1 MTDLSILR
9 SLNGEIE
16 SVYRVLESA
25 EFAGIVIRECS
36 GYSDR
41 DYYFIG
47 ATTEEKE
54 KTGDPWLFTADSWGE
69 FVNKFHLFFAGYSYC
84 KEIFCD

>member
-1 MTDLSILR
+1 MTDLSILS
-9 SLNGEIE
+9 SLMGEIE

-25 EFAGIVIRECS
+25 EIAGIVIRECS

-47 ATTEEKE
+47 ATTLEKE
-54 KTGDPWLFTADSWGE
+54 KTGNPWLFTADNWAEWVRNCRG
-69 FVNKFHLFFAGYSYC
+69 
-84 KEIFCD
+84 